1 MWLTNDENALTSA
14 RRFAR
19 DWSQTNGLDAE
30 LSDRLE
36 LLVSELVTNA
46 IRHGAPPFSV
56 DLERSAHSLYGEV
69 GDGSRAEPEMRRH
82 PSHEG
87 GFGLRI
93 VDTLT
98 SQWGVSSTNSG
109 KTAWFEIDSDRAC

>member
-1 MWLTNDENALTSA
+1 MRLTNDEHALTSA

-19 DWSQTNGLDAE
+19 TWSNTNGLDTE
-30 LSDRLE
+30 LSERLE

-46 IRHGAPPFSV
+46 IRHGAPPFRV
-56 DLERSAHSLYGEV
+56 DLRRSANSLYGEV
-69 GDGSRAEPEMRRH
+69 GDGSRAGPEMRSH
-82 PSHEG
+82 PDHEG

-98 SQWGVSSTNSG
+98 SQWGVSPTNSG
-109 KTAWFEIDSDRAC
+109 KTVWFEIDADSAF